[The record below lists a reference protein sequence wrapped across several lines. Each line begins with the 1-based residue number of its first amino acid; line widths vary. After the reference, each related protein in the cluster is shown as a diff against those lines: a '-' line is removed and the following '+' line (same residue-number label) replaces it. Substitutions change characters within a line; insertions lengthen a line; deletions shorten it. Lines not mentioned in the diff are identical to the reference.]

1 MATPSAQEAESSL
14 LSVVVVPYAGVVS
27 MRHCLDALKA
37 QVGAGA
43 LEVIIPVDDQTA
55 SWQSLRTHP
64 LSPRIVRVARG
75 YGASARRA
83 QGVHEARGALVA
95 ITEDHCVPDASWCAA
110 IRAAHDAPHA
120 AIGGAVDK
128 QEPDGI
134 MGWALYLSDY
144 GRYMSPVS
152 EGPAA
157 YLTDCNVSYKRE
169 ALQAIAPVWR
179 DAFHETAVNWAL
191 ASRGETLWLTP
202 TIRVLQKRSRSLGA
216 ALRERYEHGRIF
228 AGTRVADVSLGR
240 RASLAAMTPALPA
253 VICQRAMRHGVR
265 GGRTLAAAAALPAI
279 LATGIAWS
287 LGELVGYVTG
297 RGPGEER

>member
-1 MATPSAQEAESSL
+1 MAPPSAQEAESSL
-14 LSVVVVPYAGVVS
+14 LSVVVVPYAGIAS

-64 LSPRIVRVARG
+64 LHPRIVNVAEG
-75 YGASARRA
+75 SGASARRA

-128 QEPDGI
+128 EEPDGM
-134 MGWALYLSDY
+134 MGWALYLTDY

-169 ALQAIAPVWR
+169 ALQAIAPIWR

-191 ASRGETLWLTP
+191 ANRGETLWLTP
-202 TIRVLQKRSRSLGA
+202 AIRVRQRRSRSLGA

-228 AGTRVADVSLGR
+228 AGTRVTDVSLGR

-253 VICQRAMRHGVR
+253 VICQRAMRHGAR

-279 LATGIAWS
+279 LVTGVAWS
-287 LGELVGYVTG
+287 LGELVGYLTG